1 MYEPIFHYI
10 DDYKNVV
17 IPVKEYEKEQKKLV
31 KNAFERGR
39 VQGLIEALQLL
50 QEVPPSSKE
59 EILKDLIRKNK
70 ETKDNEIIKEN

>member
-17 IPVKEYEKEQKKLV
+17 IPVKEYEKEQRKIA

-59 EILKDLIRKNK
+59 EILKDLIKQNK
-70 ETKDNEIIKEN
+70 ETKDNEIVKEN

>member
-17 IPVKEYEKEQKKLV
+17 IPVKEYEKEQKKLI

-39 VQGLIEALQLL
+39 IQGLIEALQLL
-50 QEVPPSSKE
+50 EEVPSSSKE
-59 EILKDLIRKNK
+59 EILKDLIKQNK

>member
-17 IPVKEYEKEQKKLV
+17 IPVKEYEKEQKKLI

-59 EILKDLIRKNK
+59 EILKDLIKQNK
-70 ETKDNEIIKEN
+70 ETKDNEITKEN

>member
-39 VQGLIEALQLL
+39 IQGLIEALQLL
-50 QEVPPSSKE
+50 EEVPSSSKE
-59 EILKDLIRKNK
+59 EILKDLIKQNK

>member
-39 VQGLIEALQLL
+39 IQGLIEALQLL
-50 QEVPPSSKE
+50 EEVPPSSKE
-59 EILKDLIRKNK
+59 EILKDLIKQNK
-70 ETKDNEIIKEN
+70 ETKDNETIKEN

>member
-39 VQGLIEALQLL
+39 IQGLIEALQLL
-50 QEVPPSSKE
+50 EEVPSSSKE
-59 EILKDLIRKNK
+59 EILKDLIKQNK
-70 ETKDNEIIKEN
+70 ETKDNETIKEN

>member
-39 VQGLIEALQLL
+39 IQGLIEALQLL
-50 QEVPPSSKE
+50 QEIPPSSKE
-59 EILKDLIRKNK
+59 EILKDLIRQNK
-70 ETKDNEIIKEN
+70 ETKDNETIKEN

>member
-10 DDYKNVV
+10 DEYKNVV

-39 VQGLIEALQLL
+39 IQGLIEALQLL

-59 EILKDLIRKNK
+59 EILKDLIKQNK
-70 ETKDNEIIKEN
+70 ETKDNEIVKEN

>member
-10 DDYKNVV
+10 DEYKNVV
-17 IPVKEYEKEQKKLV
+17 IPVKEYEKEQKKITQ
-31 KNAFERGR
+31 NAFERGR
-39 VQGLIEALQLL
+39 IQGLIEALQLL

-59 EILKDLIRKNK
+59 EILKDLIKQNK